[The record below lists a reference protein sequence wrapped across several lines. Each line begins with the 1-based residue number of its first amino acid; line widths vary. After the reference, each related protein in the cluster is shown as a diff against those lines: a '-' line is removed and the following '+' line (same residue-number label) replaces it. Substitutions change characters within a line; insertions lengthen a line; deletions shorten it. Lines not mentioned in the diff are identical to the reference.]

1 MHTIADIK
9 DGLLKNATRLQISE
23 NLTEFPQEIFELA
36 DTLEVLELSDNQLS
50 ELPDDFARL
59 SKLKIL
65 FLTNNQF
72 TQLPVVLADCPKLEM
87 ISFKNN
93 QLVEVPEQSLPLTTR
108 WLILTGNA
116 LTHLPDSIGELK
128 SLQKLALAGNQI
140 TSLPETMQ
148 HCRAL
153 QLIRLSANQLTT
165 LPDFLFQLPKLAWL
179 GFAGNPCC
187 EGFTADDS
195 DLPGVSIS
203 DIELHETLGQGA
215 SGVISRA
222 TLRKLPE
229 GMESIEQ
236 SVAVKIYKGKL
247 TSDGYSKDELDA
259 CIAAGN
265 HPSLPHVLGK
275 VTDIDESGLI
285 MHLIPED
292 YTNLGEPPTLQS
304 CTRDHFDDDFML
316 TVAAAHKIA
325 KSVVA
330 TMLHLLER
338 GISHGDLYAHNILA
352 NEEADVLLSDFGAA
366 SNYASLS
373 AENAAAMQG
382 VEVRAFG
389 CLLEDMLGSSCDS
402 DECEDLFEPLVLLKN
417 RCMHPKVAARPTFAD
432 IKSELDAL

>member
-9 DGLLKNATRLQISE
+9 DGLLKNATRLQISD

-36 DTLEVLELSDNQLS
+36 DSLEILDLSDNQLS
-50 ELPDDFARL
+50 ELPSNFAQL
-59 SKLKIL
+59 SQLKVL
-65 FLTNNQF
+65 FLSNNQF
-72 TQLPVVLADCPKLEM
+72 TKLPEVLADCSKLEI
-87 ISFKNN
+87 ISLKKN
-93 QLVEVPEQSLPLTTR
+93 QLNEIPEQSIPLSVR
-108 WLILTGNA
+108 CLVLTSNA
-116 LTHLPDSIGELK
+116 ITKLPDSIGELK
-128 SLQKLALAGNQI
+128 SLQKLMLAGNQM
-140 TSLPETMQ
+140 TSLPETLQ

-153 QLIRLSANQLTT
+153 QLMRVSANQLQT

-179 GFAGNPCC
+179 AFAGNPCC
-187 EGFTADDS
+187 EAFASADS
-195 DLPGVSIS
+195 ALPEISIS
-203 DIELHETLGQGA
+203 DIELHETLGQGS
-215 SGVISRA
+215 SGDISRA
-222 TLRKLPE
+222 TLKKLPDGAE
-229 GMESIEQ
+229 NSERT
-236 SVAVKIYKGKL
+236 VAVKIYKDKL

-265 HPSLPHVLGK
+265 HASLPRVIGK
-275 VTDIDESGLI
+275 VTGTDESGLI

-292 YTNLGEPPTLQS
+292 YTTLGEPPTLQS

-325 KSVVA
+325 QSVTDA
-330 TMLHLLER
+330 MLHLLER
-338 GISHGDLYAHNILA
+338 GISHGDLYAHNILT

-382 VEVRAFG
+382 IEVRAFG
-389 CLLEDMLGSSCDS
+389 CLLEDMLGSTCDS

-417 RCMHPKVAARPTFAD
+417 RCMHPKGAARPTFAD

>member
-36 DTLEVLELSDNQLS
+36 DTLEILELSDNQLS

-65 FLTNNQF
+65 FLTNNHF
-72 TQLPVVLADCPKLEM
+72 TKLPSVLAECPKLEM
-87 ISFKNN
+87 VSFKNN

-116 LTHLPDSIGELK
+116 ITKLPDSIGKLK
-128 SLQKLALAGNQI
+128 NLQKLALAGNQI

-153 QLIRLSANQLTT
+153 QLIRLSANQLVA

-179 GFAGNPCC
+179 AFAGNPCC
-187 EGFTADDS
+187 EGFITEDS
-195 DLPGVSIS
+195 ELLGINFA

-215 SGVISRA
+215 SGIISRA
-222 TLRKLPE
+222 TLQKLPD
-229 GMESIEQ
+229 GVESIGH
-236 SVAVKIYKGKL
+236 SVAVKIYKGKI

-259 CIAAGN
+259 CIAAGK
-265 HPSLPHVLGK
+265 HPNLPRVIGK
-275 VTDIDESGLI
+275 VTDTDESGLI
-285 MHLIPED
+285 MHLIPEE
-292 YTNLGEPPTLQS
+292 YTTLGEPPTLQS
-304 CTRDHFDDDFML
+304 CTRDHFDDDFMI

-325 KSVVA
+325 QSVA
-330 TMLHLLER
+330 DTMLHLLER
-338 GISHGDLYAHNILA
+338 GISHGDLYAHNILT

-382 VEVRAFG
+382 IEVRAFG

-417 RCMHPKVAARPTFAD
+417 RCMHPKCAARPTFAD